1 MALAVK
7 LTLPP
12 VAILLGFRVID
23 ALLSGT
29 HTVAV
34 TLTLLVAI
42 AVQLAPLFTVT
53 VKLTPK
59 GPLAPF
65 HVVGLALLLVKVPA
79 LAFQAYCVL
88 ALVPVVLADK
98 STVVALPTVAGL
110 GVMPVIT
117 GVWHVTVK
125 LAVAVLVHVPPL
137 LMLTVKV

>member
-1 MALAVK
+1 MAVK
-7 LTLPP
+7 PTALFGLL
-12 VAILLGFRVID
+12 LLGLTVMP
-23 ALLSGT
+23 APMTGT
-29 HTVAV
+29 HTVTV
-34 TLTLLVAI
+34 TLTLLVAV

-53 VKLTPK
+53 VKLTPN

-79 LAFQAYCVL
+79 LAFQAYWVL

>member
-1 MALAVK
+1 MAVK
-7 LTLPP
+7 PTALFGLL
-12 VAILLGFRVID
+12 LLGLTVMP
-23 ALLSGT
+23 APMTGT

-34 TLTLLVAI
+34 TLTLLVAV

-53 VKLTPK
+53 VKLTPS

-88 ALVPVVLADK
+88 ALVPVAVAAKLTLAK
-98 STVVALPTVAGL
+98 LPTVAGF
-110 GVMPVIT
+110 GVMFTVP
-117 GVWHVTVK
+117 GLKHVTVK